1 MIFFFLEGR
10 RDKFQM
16 LLGYTFCLC
25 LVAFSR
31 YAARG
36 GAGVFIPGQ
45 IIYNKSHLSM
55 GGECFLGVTWW
66 G

>member
-1 MIFFFLEGR
+1 
-10 RDKFQM
+10 M

-25 LVAFSR
+25 LVAFSK

-36 GAGVFIPGQ
+36 GAGIFIPGQ
-45 IIYNKSHLSM
+45 IIYNKSHLVM
-55 GGECFLGVTWW
+55 GVERILGVTWW